1 MKVCVQ
7 GLWHLGSVTA
17 GCLASLGH
25 DVTGLDFDDQA
36 IGNLK
41 KGALPVDEPG
51 LSALIEDGI
60 TSGNLR
66 FTDKV
71 KDAVIGAQVLWITY
85 DTPVDDDDKADVDFV
100 FRQLES
106 TLPLLEENA
115 VVVVSSQMPVGSIAQ
130 LEQVCLRDC
139 SQKHLSFCSSPENLR
154 LGRALETFL
163 HPDRVVLGIRDDE
176 AKDVLC
182 DLFEGITENFVWM
195 SVESAEMTKHAI
207 NAFLGMSIAFTN
219 EFAAVCE
226 QVNAD
231 AREVEIGLKTEQ
243 RIGPGAYLAPG
254 SAFSGGTLARD
265 LKFLEEISSRYNLA
279 NPIFGSVL
287 ESNNEHKKW
296 VRRRIRSELGDL
308 KGKTIAVWGLTYKPG
323 TDTLRRSLS
332 VETCDW
338 LHQEGAQIIVHDPSE
353 CTIPDRWSKQAKRV
367 KTPLAALNDASALV
381 IGTPWPE
388 YRELSL
394 LDIKKSVTK
403 DFVVFDS
410 DRILDDLSPCSGISY
425 FSVGVGDE

>member
-25 DVTGLDFDDQA
+25 DVTGLDFDDQTMVNFEQG
-36 IGNLK
+36 I
-41 KGALPVDEPG
+41 LPVDEPG

-60 TSGNLR
+60 TKGNLR
-66 FTDKV
+66 FTGKV
-71 KDAVIGAQVLWITY
+71 KDAVSGVQVLWITY

-100 FRQLES
+100 FRQVES

-130 LEQVCLRDC
+130 LEQLASREC
-139 SQKHLSFCSSPENLR
+139 SHKNLNFCSSPENLR
-154 LGRALETFL
+154 LGRALEAFL
-163 HPDRVVLGIRDDE
+163 NPDRVVLGIRDDE

-182 DLFEGITENFVWM
+182 DLFDGITENLVWM
-195 SVESAEMTKHAI
+195 GVESAEMTKHAI

-265 LKFLEEISSRYNLA
+265 LKFLEEISSGYNLA

-287 ESNNEHKKW
+287 KSNNEHKKW
-296 VRRRIRSELGDL
+296 VQRRIQSVLGDL
-308 KGKTIAVWGLTYKPG
+308 KGKSIAVWGLTYKPG

-353 CTIPDRWSKQAKRV
+353 CIIPDRWSKQAKRV
-367 KTPLAALNDASALV
+367 ETPLTALHEASALV

-394 LDIKKSVTK
+394 DDIKNSVTK
-403 DFVVFDS
+403 GFVVFDS
-410 DRILDDLSPCSGISY
+410 DRILGDLSSSSGISY

>member
-25 DVTGLDFDDQA
+25 DVTGLDFDDQTIA
-36 IGNLK
+36 NFQ
-41 KGALPVDEPG
+41 KGILPVDEPG

-60 TSGNLR
+60 TKGNLR
-66 FTDKV
+66 FTGKV
-71 KDAVIGAQVLWITY
+71 KDAVSGAQVLWITY

-100 FRQLES
+100 FRQVES

-130 LEQVCLRDC
+130 LEQLASREC
-139 SQKHLSFCSSPENLR
+139 SHKNLSFCSSPENLR
-154 LGRALETFL
+154 LGRALEAFL
-163 HPDRVVLGIRDDE
+163 NPDRVVLGIRDDE

-182 DLFEGITENFVWM
+182 DLFDGITENFVWM
-195 SVESAEMTKHAI
+195 GVESAEMTKHAI

-265 LKFLEEISSRYNLA
+265 LKFLEKISSGYNLT
-279 NPIFGSVL
+279 NPIFSSVL
-287 ESNNEHKKW
+287 KSNNEHKKW
-296 VRRRIRSELGDL
+296 VQRRIRSVLGDL
-308 KGKTIAVWGLTYKPG
+308 KGKSIAVWGLTYKPG

-353 CTIPDRWSKQAKRV
+353 CIIPDRWSKQAKRV
-367 KTPLAALNDASALV
+367 KTPLTALHEASALI

-394 LDIKKSVTK
+394 DDIKNSVTK
-403 DFVVFDS
+403 GFVVFDS
-410 DRILDDLSPCSGISY
+410 DRILGGLSSSSGISY